1 MQIIKEKIETDVYKY
16 ICDTCKQSYI
26 SQRYIQK
33 CEICGKD
40 ICNNCGP
47 NYKLKTFTV
56 KTKKDNYC
64 ATKFNN
70 KTGIDKCKSK
80 SVYKFMAEYLK

>member
-1 MQIIKEKIETDVYKY
+1 MEELQENICIILCVIGFITIMGLTIFGLANMVDG
-16 ICDTCKQSYI
+16 I
-26 SQRYIQK
+26 SFNMY
-33 CEICGKD
+33 
-40 ICNNCGP
+40 
-47 NYKLKTFTV
+47 
-56 KTKKDNYC
+56 KDNYC

>member
-1 MQIIKEKIETDVYKY
+1 MEGLQEAIAGFLCTIGLITVVLLTIFGLMNMLDG
-16 ICDTCKQSYI
+16 I
-26 SQRYIQK
+26 SFNMY
-33 CEICGKD
+33 
-40 ICNNCGP
+40 
-47 NYKLKTFTV
+47 
-56 KTKKDNYC
+56 KDNYC